1 MMEKMIDIF
10 AMGYGTVPRM
20 VMVDRELTIEA
31 KAIYGYFAACIGAG
45 DMHFPT
51 VEDICKDLNMGMER
65 FQKHKKLL
73 LTKGYLTIQKDPAA
87 NGRFGRNVYVVQQM
101 DSEGQQRNRK

>member
-10 AMGYGTVPRM
+10 ARGYGTVPRM

-45 DMHFPT
+45 DTHFPT
-51 VEDICKDLNMGMER
+51 VESICKDLNMGMER

-73 LTKGYLTIQKDPAA
+73 LAKGYLTIQKDTSAIGKFST
-87 NGRFGRNVYVVQQM
+87 NIYVLQQVG
-101 DSEGQQRNRK
+101 SEGQQRDRK

>member
-1 MMEKMIDIF
+1 
-10 AMGYGTVPRM
+10 M
-20 VMVDRELTIEA
+20 VMIDRELTVEA

-45 DMHFPT
+45 DTHFPT

-73 LTKGYLTIQKDPAA
+73 LAKGYLTIQQAPAA
-87 NGRFGRNVYVVQQM
+87 NERFGRNVYVVQQLACSV
-101 DSEGQQRNRK
+101 DKNQQKI

>member
-20 VMVDRELTIEA
+20 VMTDRELTVEA

-45 DMHFPT
+45 DTHFPT
-51 VEDICKDLNMGMER
+51 VEDICKDLNMGVER

-73 LTKGYLTIQKDPAA
+73 LAKGYLTIQKDPAA
-87 NGRFGRNVYVVQQM
+87 NGRFGRNVYGVQQL
-101 DSEGQQRNRK
+101 DSEGQQRKRK